1 MKNFFQYYLVSP
13 LSIFLLFL
21 LIAPTVM
28 IGGIKLAT
36 TLFDM
41 TPACEVRE

>member
-1 MKNFFQYYLVSP
+1 MKDFFENYAAIP
-13 LSIFLLFL
+13 LSILLFV

-28 IGGIKLAT
+28 LGGIKLAT